1 MASPP
6 TQPAYAPAAFAA
18 ASKRMDWRR
27 IWIMAGVIIFCL
39 ACGIV
44 LLSIIGYNIG
54 PLALGI
60 GFGAALIPV
69 PILVAAFLW
78 LDRYEPESPI
88 YLAMAFV
95 WGAFVATLVAYLGNT
110 GVSKLFEKQKISD
123 DWVAVLVAP
132 FIEETMKALG
142 PVILLLVTAFI
153 LKRPVVNG
161 VLDAIVFF
169 GMSATGFAFSENIL
183 YLGGHGYA
191 AGADQGGVAGGVQ
204 DVIAVFIGRIP
215 LSGFAHPLFTSMT
228 AVGVGIAVVTTKT
241 WVRVVAPL
249 SGWILAMTLHGSCN
263 GMATLASNLNNPQ
276 ILLYGYFAVFMPVFF
291 GMVGL
296 AMSLRSREGRLTQ
309 TALADYV
316 RLGWLS
322 PPEVATLATMGRR
335 RSARA
340 WAQRVAGEPGGANMR
355 GFQLSATQLA
365 LLRDRMDRKTA
376 AGLTITP
383 AERAEEWQLLQ
394 LMSAYR
400 GAYVGRDPLAPRA
413 FWTGSGYQ
421 IAFPDGSV
429 RAVGPTADP
438 VVPIPVVR
446 APYPYPGMPVP
457 AGMPGGPPPG
467 RPLAGFPLA
476 AGFPP
481 YPGAPMPAGY
491 PVPGGPPAGYPA
503 YPGASAGYPAYPG
516 YPPSAAPSGPPP
528 VQPQAAGPSWPAP
541 APAPPAPAASW
552 PQAAPD
558 APSLP
563 PASHGSASAEAADP
577 DRQEPDPHALRDT
590 DVPKRD

>member
-1 MASPP
+1 
-6 TQPAYAPAAFAA
+6 
-18 ASKRMDWRR
+18 
-27 IWIMAGVIIFCL
+27 
-39 ACGIV
+39 
-44 LLSIIGYNIG
+44 
-54 PLALGI
+54 
-60 GFGAALIPV
+60 
-69 PILVAAFLW
+69 
-78 LDRYEPESPI
+78 
-88 YLAMAFV
+88 
-95 WGAFVATLVAYLGNT
+95 
-110 GVSKLFEKQKISD
+110 
-123 DWVAVLVAP
+123 
-132 FIEETMKALG
+132 
-142 PVILLLVTAFI
+142 
-153 LKRPVVNG
+153 
-161 VLDAIVFF
+161 
-169 GMSATGFAFSENIL
+169 
-183 YLGGHGYA
+183 
-191 AGADQGGVAGGVQ
+191 
-204 DVIAVFIGRIP
+204 
-215 LSGFAHPLFTSMT
+215 
-228 AVGVGIAVVTTKT
+228 
-241 WVRVVAPL
+241 
-249 SGWILAMTLHGSCN
+249 
-263 GMATLASNLNNPQ
+263 
-276 ILLYGYFAVFMPVFF
+276 
-291 GMVGL
+291 
-296 AMSLRSREGRLTQ
+296 MSLRSREGRLTQ

-340 WAQRVAGEPGGANMR
+340 WAQRVAGEPGRANMR

-365 LLRDRMDRKTA
+365 LLRHRMDRKSA
-376 AGLTITP
+376 AGLSITP

-467 RPLAGFPLA
+467 LPPASGFPQA

-491 PVPGGPPAGYPA
+491 PVPGGPPAGYPTYA
-503 YPGASAGYPAYPG
+503 VPAAGYPAYPG
-516 YPPSAAPSGPPP
+516 YPAPVQPSAVPFGPPP
-528 VQPQAAGPSWPAP
+528 VPTPAAGPSGLAP
-541 APAPPAPAASW
+541 APTPPAPASSW
-552 PQAAPD
+552 PQAAPH

-563 PASHGSASAEAADP
+563 PASHGSGSAEAADP
-577 DRQEPDPHALRDT
+577 DRQEPDPDALRDT